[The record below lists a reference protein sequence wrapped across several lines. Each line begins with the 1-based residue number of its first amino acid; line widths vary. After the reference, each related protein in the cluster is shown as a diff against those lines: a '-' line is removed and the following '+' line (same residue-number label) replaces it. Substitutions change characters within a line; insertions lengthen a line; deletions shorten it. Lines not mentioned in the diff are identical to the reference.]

1 MNYYILANGE
11 GKRWGN
17 YKGVPK
23 HLIEIDGE
31 TLIDRTLRLLC
42 KYADKNDKAY
52 LCGHYATLYAA
63 NLRTVSKTKR
73 EVFEEIAE
81 HAGTEPFVILY
92 GDCYYT
98 EAIIKDITTRQIW
111 RFDEYFCLE
120 NPHTGCAWPEGYA
133 HRCADPEWWLNSMRM
148 LNNSERIKDLDRGK
162 DWFIHWW
169 LLGARTMPEL
179 QRRASFTNEDH
190 DIFWCDETDDFDYPS
205 DLDTFCKMTGHKCTN
220 KEEA

>member
-11 GKRWGN
+11 GKRWKN

-31 TLIDRTLRLLC
+31 TLI
-42 KYADKNDKAY
+42 N
-52 LCGHYATLYAA
+52 
-63 NLRTVSKTKR
+63 RTVRLIKKHTEDDVIIVGPYKNPDALNWLNKGRKKR

-81 HAGTEPFVILY
+81 QTTDQPFVILY

-190 DIFWCDETDDFDYPS
+190 DIFWCDETDDFDYPE
-205 DLDTFCKMTGHKCTN
+205 DLDTFCKTTGHKCTN
-220 KEEA
+220 KEQA

>member
-11 GKRWGN
+11 GKRWKN

-31 TLIDRTLRLLC
+31 TLIDRTVRLI
-42 KYADKNDKAY
+42 KKHSEDDVIIVGPYKNPDALNWLNK
-52 LCGHYATLYAA
+52 GQ
-63 NLRTVSKTKR
+63 KKR
-73 EVFEEIAE
+73 EVFEEIGE
-81 HAGTEPFVILY
+81 QTTDQPFVILY

-190 DIFWCDETDDFDYPS
+190 DIFWCDETDDFDYPE
-205 DLDTFCKMTGHKCTN
+205 DLDTFCKTTGHKCTN

>member
-11 GKRWGN
+11 GKRWKN

-31 TLIDRTLRLLC
+31 TLIDRTVRLI
-42 KYADKNDKAY
+42 KKHSEDDVIIVGPYKNPDALNWLNK
-52 LCGHYATLYAA
+52 GQ
-63 NLRTVSKTKR
+63 KKR
-73 EVFEEIAE
+73 EVFEEIGE
-81 HAGTEPFVILY
+81 QTTDQPFVILY

-205 DLDTFCKMTGHKCTN
+205 DLDTFCERTGHKCTN

>member
-11 GKRWGN
+11 GKRWKN

-31 TLIDRTLRLLC
+31 TLI
-42 KYADKNDKAY
+42 N
-52 LCGHYATLYAA
+52 
-63 NLRTVSKTKR
+63 RTVRLIKKHTEDDVIIVGPYKHPDALNWLNKSRKKR

-81 HAGTEPFVILY
+81 QTTDQPFVILY

-98 EAIIKDITTRQIW
+98 EAIIKDITTRPIW

-120 NPHTGCAWPEGYA
+120 NPHTGCTWPEGYA

-148 LNNSERIKDLDRGK
+148 LNNSERIRDLDRGK

-190 DIFWCDETDDFDYPS
+190 DIFWCDETDDFDYPE

-220 KEEA
+220 KEQA